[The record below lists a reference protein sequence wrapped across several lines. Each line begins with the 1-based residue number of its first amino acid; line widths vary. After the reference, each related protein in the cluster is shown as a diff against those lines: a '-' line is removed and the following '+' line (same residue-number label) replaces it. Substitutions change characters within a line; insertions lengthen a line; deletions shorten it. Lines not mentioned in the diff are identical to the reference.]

1 MPKSV
6 WLLVIGMLINVTGNS
21 LLWPLNTIYMNEYLG
36 KSLSVA
42 GLVLMGNSAAGIV
55 GNLLGGWMFDKIG
68 GYKAIMLGISIT
80 LVALIGLNFWHGW
93 PHYIYFMILIGL
105 GGGIVFPSMYAL
117 VGTAWP
123 EGGRKGF
130 NAIYLAANVG
140 VALGPAAAGI
150 IASYSFDYLFTANM
164 LMYVAFFFLALVAY
178 KGYDKR
184 AAVNTNIVQ
193 ESSRID
199 RKAPF
204 YSLLLISGAYLLAW
218 VGYVQWQ
225 STIST
230 YTQQIGIS
238 LKQYSLLWTIN
249 GAMIVLAQPLIAP
262 LVKRLEHRIKLQMV
276 VGLAIMLVSFI
287 VVAFAEQFSMFVV
300 SMVILTLGEMFV
312 WPAVPTIANQLAP
325 EGKIGFY
332 QGIVNSTATVGR
344 MIGPLA
350 GGILADVYG
359 MSIMLLLITLFV
371 GAAILPALLYDRP
384 LRKESSDKSV
394 T

>member
-1 MPKSV
+1 MPKRV

-21 LLWPLNTIYMNEYLG
+21 LLWPLNTIYMNDYLG

-42 GLVLMGNSAAGIV
+42 GLVLMANAGAGII
-55 GNLLGGWMFDKIG
+55 GNLLGGWMFDRLG
-68 GYKAIMLGISIT
+68 GYKSIMFGITIT

-93 PHYIYFMILIGL
+93 PHYVYFMILIGL

-123 EGGRKGF
+123 EGGRRGF

-164 LMYVAFFFLALVAY
+164 WMYVLFFLLALVAY
-178 KGYDKR
+178 REYDTK
-184 AAVNTNIVQ
+184 AAVNTNVLQ
-193 ESSRID
+193 ERSKID

-204 YSLLLISGAYLLAW
+204 YALLLISGAYLLAW

-230 YTQQIGIS
+230 YTQQIGIT

-249 GAMIVLAQPLIAP
+249 GALIVLAQPLIAP
-262 LVKRLEHRIKLQMV
+262 IVKRLEHRIKLQMV
-276 VGLAIMLVSFI
+276 VGLIIMLISFI
-287 VVAFAEQFSMFVV
+287 VVAFAEQFTMFVV

-325 EGKIGFY
+325 PGKIGFY

-344 MIGPLA
+344 MIGPVI
-350 GGILADVYG
+350 GGVIADLQG
-359 MSIMLLLITLFV
+359 MSVMLLFITVFMA
-371 GAAILPALLYDRP
+371 AAIIPAVLYDRP
-384 LRKESSDKSV
+384 LRKE
-394 T
+394 TEQ

>member
-1 MPKSV
+1 MPKRV

-21 LLWPLNTIYMNEYLG
+21 LLWPLNTIYMNDYLG

-42 GLVLMGNSAAGIV
+42 GLVLMANAGAGIV
-55 GNLLGGWMFDKIG
+55 GNLLGGWMFDKLG
-68 GYKAIMLGISIT
+68 GYKAIMLGITVT
-80 LVALIGLNFWHGW
+80 LIALIGLNFWHGW
-93 PHYIYFMILIGL
+93 PHYVWFMIVIGL

-164 LMYVAFFFLALVAY
+164 WMYVLFFFLALFAY
-178 KGYDKR
+178 KEYNTR
-184 AAVNTNIVQ
+184 AAVNTNVIQ

-204 YSLLLISGAYLLAW
+204 YALLFISVSYLLAW

-230 YTQQIGIS
+230 YTQEIGIT

-262 LVKRLEHRIKLQMV
+262 IVKRMEHQVKRQMV
-276 VGLAIMLVSFI
+276 LGLAIMFISFI
-287 VVAFAEQFSMFVV
+287 VVAFAEEFTMFIV

-325 EGKIGFY
+325 PGKIGFY
-332 QGIVNSTATVGR
+332 QGIVNSTATIGR
-344 MIGPLA
+344 MIGPVL
-350 GGILADVYG
+350 GGIVADLYG
-359 MSIMLLLITLFV
+359 MSIMLLFITLFV
-371 GAAILPALLYDRP
+371 GSAVIPALLYDRP
-384 LRKESSDKSV
+384 LRKE
-394 T
+394 TL

>member
-184 AAVNTNIVQ
+184 VAVNTNIVQ

-204 YSLLLISGAYLLAW
+204 YALLLISGAYLLAW

-287 VVAFAEQFSMFVV
+287 VVAFADQFSMFVV

>member
-1 MPKSV
+1 MPKRV

-21 LLWPLNTIYMNEYLG
+21 LLWPLNTIYMNDYLG

-42 GLVLMGNSAAGIV
+42 GLVLMANAGAGII
-55 GNLLGGWMFDKIG
+55 GNLLGGWMFDRLG
-68 GYKAIMLGISIT
+68 GYKSIMFGITIT

-93 PHYIYFMILIGL
+93 PHYVYFMILIGL

-123 EGGRKGF
+123 EGGRRGF

-164 LMYVAFFFLALVAY
+164 WMYVLFFLLALIAY
-178 KGYDKR
+178 REYDTK
-184 AAVNTNIVQ
+184 AAVNTNVLQ
-193 ESSRID
+193 ERSKID

-204 YSLLLISGAYLLAW
+204 YALLLISGAYLLAW

-230 YTQQIGIS
+230 YTQQIGIT

-249 GAMIVLAQPLIAP
+249 GALIVLAQPLIAP
-262 LVKRLEHRIKLQMV
+262 VVKRLEHRIKLQMV
-276 VGLAIMLVSFI
+276 VGLIIMLISFI
-287 VVAFAEQFSMFVV
+287 VVAFAEQFTMFVV

-325 EGKIGFY
+325 PGKIGFY

-344 MIGPLA
+344 MIGPVI
-350 GGILADVYG
+350 GGVIADLQG
-359 MSIMLLLITLFV
+359 MSVMLLFITVFMA
-371 GAAILPALLYDRP
+371 AAIIPAVLYDRP
-384 LRKESSDKSV
+384 LRKE
-394 T
+394 TEQ

>member
-1 MPKSV
+1 MPKRV

-21 LLWPLNTIYMNEYLG
+21 LLWPLNTIYMNDYLG

-42 GLVLMGNSAAGIV
+42 GLVLMANAGAGII
-55 GNLLGGWMFDKIG
+55 GNLLGGWMFDRLG
-68 GYKAIMLGISIT
+68 GYKSIMFGITIT
-80 LVALIGLNFWHGW
+80 LVALIGLNFWHEW
-93 PHYIYFMILIGL
+93 PHYVYFMILIGL

-123 EGGRKGF
+123 EGGRRGF

-164 LMYVAFFFLALVAY
+164 WMYVLFFLLALVAY
-178 KGYDKR
+178 REYDTK
-184 AAVNTNIVQ
+184 AAVNTNVLQ
-193 ESSRID
+193 ERSKID

-204 YSLLLISGAYLLAW
+204 YALLLISGAYLLAW

-230 YTQQIGIS
+230 YTQQIGIT

-249 GAMIVLAQPLIAP
+249 GALIVLAQPLIAP
-262 LVKRLEHRIKLQMV
+262 VVKRLEHRIKLQMV
-276 VGLAIMLVSFI
+276 VGLIIMLISFI
-287 VVAFAEQFSMFVV
+287 VVAFAEQFTMFVV

-325 EGKIGFY
+325 PGKIGFY

-344 MIGPLA
+344 MIGPVI
-350 GGILADVYG
+350 GGVIADLQG
-359 MSIMLLLITLFV
+359 MSVMLLFITVFMA
-371 GAAILPALLYDRP
+371 AAIIPAVLYDRP
-384 LRKESSDKSV
+384 LRKE
-394 T
+394 TEQ

>member
-1 MPKSV
+1 MPKRV

-21 LLWPLNTIYMNEYLG
+21 LLWPLNTIYMNDYLG

-42 GLVLMGNSAAGIV
+42 GLVLMANAGAGII
-55 GNLLGGWMFDKIG
+55 GNLLGGWMFDRLG
-68 GYKAIMLGISIT
+68 GYKSIMFGITIT

-93 PHYIYFMILIGL
+93 PHYVYFMILIGL

-123 EGGRKGF
+123 EGGRRGF

-164 LMYVAFFFLALVAY
+164 WMYVLFFLLALVAY
-178 KGYDKR
+178 REYDTK
-184 AAVNTNIVQ
+184 AAVNTNVLQ
-193 ESSRID
+193 ERSKID

-204 YSLLLISGAYLLAW
+204 YALLLISGAYLLAW

-230 YTQQIGIS
+230 YTQQIGIT

-249 GAMIVLAQPLIAP
+249 GALIVLAQPLIAP
-262 LVKRLEHRIKLQMV
+262 VVKRLEHRIKLQMV
-276 VGLAIMLVSFI
+276 VGLIIMLISFI
-287 VVAFAEQFSMFVV
+287 VVAFAEQFTMFVV

-312 WPAVPTIANQLAP
+312 WPAVPIC
-325 EGKIGFY
+325 
-332 QGIVNSTATVGR
+332 
-344 MIGPLA
+344 
-350 GGILADVYG
+350 
-359 MSIMLLLITLFV
+359 
-371 GAAILPALLYDRP
+371 
-384 LRKESSDKSV
+384 
-394 T
+394 

>member
-1 MPKSV
+1 MPKRV

-21 LLWPLNTIYMNEYLG
+21 LLWPLNTIYMNDYLG
-36 KSLSVA
+36 KSLSIA
-42 GLVLMGNSAAGIV
+42 GLVLMANAGAGII
-55 GNLLGGWMFDKIG
+55 GNLLGGWMFDRLG
-68 GYKAIMLGISIT
+68 GYKSIMFGITIT

-93 PHYIYFMILIGL
+93 PHYVYFMILIGL

-123 EGGRKGF
+123 EGGRRGF

-164 LMYVAFFFLALVAY
+164 WMYVLFFLLALVAY
-178 KGYDKR
+178 REYDTK
-184 AAVNTNIVQ
+184 AAVNTNVLQ
-193 ESSRID
+193 ERSKID

-204 YSLLLISGAYLLAW
+204 YALLLISGAYLLAW

-230 YTQQIGIS
+230 YTQQIGIT

-249 GAMIVLAQPLIAP
+249 GALIVLAQPLIAP
-262 LVKRLEHRIKLQMV
+262 IVKRLEHRIKLQMV
-276 VGLAIMLVSFI
+276 VGLIIMLISFI
-287 VVAFAEQFSMFVV
+287 VVAFAEQFTMFVV

-325 EGKIGFY
+325 PGKIGFY

-344 MIGPLA
+344 MIGPVI
-350 GGILADVYG
+350 GGVIADLQG
-359 MSIMLLLITLFV
+359 MSVMLLFITVFMA
-371 GAAILPALLYDRP
+371 AAIIPAVLYDSP
-384 LRKESSDKSV
+384 LRKE
-394 T
+394 TEQ

>member
-1 MPKSV
+1 MPKRV

-21 LLWPLNTIYMNEYLG
+21 LLWPLNTIYMNDYLG

-42 GLVLMGNSAAGIV
+42 GLVLMANAGAGII
-55 GNLLGGWMFDKIG
+55 GNLLGGWMFDRLG
-68 GYKAIMLGISIT
+68 GYKSIMFGITIT

-93 PHYIYFMILIGL
+93 PHYVYFMILIGL

-123 EGGRKGF
+123 EGGRRGF

-164 LMYVAFFFLALVAY
+164 WMYVLFFLLALVAY
-178 KGYDKR
+178 REYNTK
-184 AAVNTNIVQ
+184 AAVNTNVLQ
-193 ESSRID
+193 ERSKID

-204 YSLLLISGAYLLAW
+204 YALLLISGAYLLAW

-230 YTQQIGIS
+230 YTQQIGIT

-249 GAMIVLAQPLIAP
+249 GALIVLAQPLIAP
-262 LVKRLEHRIKLQMV
+262 IVRRLEHRIKLQMV
-276 VGLAIMLVSFI
+276 VGLIIMLISFI
-287 VVAFAEQFSMFVV
+287 VVAFAEQFTMFVV

-325 EGKIGFY
+325 PGKIGFY

-344 MIGPLA
+344 MIGPVI
-350 GGILADVYG
+350 GGVIADLQG
-359 MSIMLLLITLFV
+359 MSVMLLFITVFMA
-371 GAAILPALLYDRP
+371 AAIIPAVLYDSP
-384 LRKESSDKSV
+384 LRKE
-394 T
+394 TEQ

>member
-1 MPKSV
+1 MPKTV

-68 GYKAIMLGISIT
+68 GYKAIMLGITIT

-93 PHYIYFMILIGL
+93 PHYIWFMILIGL

-140 VALGPAAAGI
+140 VALGPAAAGV

-164 LMYVAFFFLALVAY
+164 LMYVVFFFLALVAY
-178 KGYDKR
+178 KRYDRR
-184 AAVNTNIVQ
+184 ASVNTNVVQ

-199 RKAPF
+199 KKAPF
-204 YSLLLISGAYLLAW
+204 YALLFISGAYLLAW

-276 VGLAIMLVSFI
+276 VGLVIMLVSFI
-287 VVAFAEQFSMFVV
+287 VVAFADQFSMFVV
-300 SMVILTLGEMFV
+300 AMVILTLGEMFV

-332 QGIVNSTATVGR
+332 QGIVNSTATIGR

-359 MSIMLLLITLFV
+359 MSIMLLFITIFV
-371 GAAILPALLYDRP
+371 AAAIIPAVLYDRP
-384 LRKESSDKSV
+384 LRKDFSDKYN

>member
-1 MPKSV
+1 MPKRV

-21 LLWPLNTIYMNEYLG
+21 LLWPLNTIYMNDYLG

-42 GLVLMGNSAAGIV
+42 GLVLMANAGAGII
-55 GNLLGGWMFDKIG
+55 GNLLGGWMFDRLG
-68 GYKAIMLGISIT
+68 GYKSIMFGITIT

-93 PHYIYFMILIGL
+93 PHYVYFMILIGL

-123 EGGRKGF
+123 EGGRRGF

-164 LMYVAFFFLALVAY
+164 WMYVLFFLLALVAY
-178 KGYDKR
+178 REYDTK
-184 AAVNTNIVQ
+184 AAVNTNVLQ
-193 ESSRID
+193 ERSKID

-204 YSLLLISGAYLLAW
+204 YALLLISGAYLLAW

-230 YTQQIGIS
+230 YTQQIGIT

-249 GAMIVLAQPLIAP
+249 GALIVLAQPLIAP
-262 LVKRLEHRIKLQMV
+262 VVKRLEHRIKLQMV
-276 VGLAIMLVSFI
+276 VGLIIMLISFI
-287 VVAFAEQFSMFVV
+287 VVAFAEQFTMFVV

-325 EGKIGFY
+325 PGKIGFY

-344 MIGPLA
+344 MIGPVI
-350 GGILADVYG
+350 GGVIADLQG
-359 MSIMLLLITLFV
+359 MSVMLLFITVFMA
-371 GAAILPALLYDRP
+371 AAIIPAVLYDRP
-384 LRKESSDKSV
+384 LRKETKQ
-394 T
+394 

>member
-1 MPKSV
+1 MPKRV

-42 GLVLMGNSAAGIV
+42 GLVLMANAAAGIV
-55 GNLLGGWMFDKIG
+55 GNLLGGWMFDKLG
-68 GYKAIMLGISIT
+68 GYKAIMLGIAIT

-93 PHYIYFMILIGL
+93 PHYVYFMIAIGL

-123 EGGRKGF
+123 EGGRRGF

-164 LMYVAFFFLALVAY
+164 WMYVLYFLLAAVAY
-178 KGYDKR
+178 REYDKK
-184 AAVNTNIVQ
+184 AAVNTNVMQ
-193 ESSRID
+193 ERSRID

-204 YSLLLISGAYLLAW
+204 YALLLISGAYLLAW

-230 YTQQIGIS
+230 YTQQIGIT

-249 GAMIVLAQPLIAP
+249 GAMIVLAQPFISP
-262 LVKRLEHRIKLQMV
+262 VVKRLEHRIKLQMV
-276 VGLAIMLVSFI
+276 VGLVIMLISFV
-287 VVAFAEQFSMFVV
+287 VVAFAEQFTMFVV

-332 QGIVNSTATVGR
+332 QGIVNSTATIGR
-344 MIGPLA
+344 MIGPVI
-350 GGILADVYG
+350 GGLIADLQG
-359 MSIMLLLITLFV
+359 MSMMLLFITVFMA
-371 GAAILPALLYDRP
+371 AAIVPALLYDRP
-384 LRKESSDKSV
+384 LRKERQG
-394 T
+394 

>member
-1 MPKSV
+1 MPKRV

-21 LLWPLNTIYMNEYLG
+21 LLWPLNTIYMNDYLG

-42 GLVLMGNSAAGIV
+42 GLVLMANAGAGII
-55 GNLLGGWMFDKIG
+55 GNLLGGWMFDRLG
-68 GYKAIMLGISIT
+68 GYKSIMFGITIT

-93 PHYIYFMILIGL
+93 PHYVYFMILIGL

-123 EGGRKGF
+123 EGGRRGF

-164 LMYVAFFFLALVAY
+164 WMYVVFFLLALVAY
-178 KGYDKR
+178 REYDTK
-184 AAVNTNIVQ
+184 AAVNTNVLQ
-193 ESSRID
+193 ERSKID

-204 YSLLLISGAYLLAW
+204 YALLLISGAYLLAW

-230 YTQQIGIS
+230 YTQQIGIT

-249 GAMIVLAQPLIAP
+249 GALIVLAQPLIAP
-262 LVKRLEHRIKLQMV
+262 VVKRLEHRIKLQMV
-276 VGLAIMLVSFI
+276 VGLIIMLISFI
-287 VVAFAEQFSMFVV
+287 VVAFAEQFTMFVV

-325 EGKIGFY
+325 PGKIGFY

-344 MIGPLA
+344 MIGPVI
-350 GGILADVYG
+350 GGVIADLQG
-359 MSIMLLLITLFV
+359 MSVMLLFITVFMA
-371 GAAILPALLYDRP
+371 AAIIPAVLYDRP
-384 LRKESSDKSV
+384 LRKE
-394 T
+394 TEQ

>member
-1 MPKSV
+1 MPKRV

-21 LLWPLNTIYMNEYLG
+21 LLWPLNTIYMNDYLG
-36 KSLSVA
+36 KSLSIA
-42 GLVLMGNSAAGIV
+42 GLVLMANAGAGII
-55 GNLLGGWMFDKIG
+55 GNLLGGWMFDRLG
-68 GYKAIMLGISIT
+68 GYKSIMFGITIT

-93 PHYIYFMILIGL
+93 PHYVYFMILIGL

-123 EGGRKGF
+123 EGGRRGF

-164 LMYVAFFFLALVAY
+164 WMYVLFFLLALVAY
-178 KGYDKR
+178 REYDTK
-184 AAVNTNIVQ
+184 AAVNTNVLQ
-193 ESSRID
+193 ERSKID

-204 YSLLLISGAYLLAW
+204 YALLLISGAYLLAW

-230 YTQQIGIS
+230 YTQQIGIT

-249 GAMIVLAQPLIAP
+249 GALIVLAQPLIAP
-262 LVKRLEHRIKLQMV
+262 VVKRLEHRIKLQMV
-276 VGLAIMLVSFI
+276 VGLIIMLISFI
-287 VVAFAEQFSMFVV
+287 VVAFAEQFTMFVV

-325 EGKIGFY
+325 PGKIGFY

-344 MIGPLA
+344 MIGPVI
-350 GGILADVYG
+350 GGVIADLQG
-359 MSIMLLLITLFV
+359 MSVMLLFITVFMA
-371 GAAILPALLYDRP
+371 AAIIPAVLYDSP
-384 LRKESSDKSV
+384 LRKE
-394 T
+394 TEQ

>member
-1 MPKSV
+1 MPKRV

-21 LLWPLNTIYMNEYLG
+21 LLWPLNTIYMNDYLG

-42 GLVLMGNSAAGIV
+42 GLVLMANAGAGII
-55 GNLLGGWMFDKIG
+55 GNLLGGWIFDRLG
-68 GYKAIMLGISIT
+68 GYKSIMFGITIT

-93 PHYIYFMILIGL
+93 PHYVYFMILIGL

-123 EGGRKGF
+123 EGGRRGF

-164 LMYVAFFFLALVAY
+164 WMYVLFFLLALVAY
-178 KGYDKR
+178 REYDTK
-184 AAVNTNIVQ
+184 AAVNTNVLQ
-193 ESSRID
+193 ERSKID

-204 YSLLLISGAYLLAW
+204 YALLLISGAYLLAW

-230 YTQQIGIS
+230 YTQQIGIT

-249 GAMIVLAQPLIAP
+249 GALIVLAQPLIAP
-262 LVKRLEHRIKLQMV
+262 IVRRLEHRIKLQMV
-276 VGLAIMLVSFI
+276 VGLIIMLISFI
-287 VVAFAEQFSMFVV
+287 VVAFAEQFTMFVV

-325 EGKIGFY
+325 PGKIGFY

-344 MIGPLA
+344 MIGPVI
-350 GGILADVYG
+350 GGVIADLQG
-359 MSIMLLLITLFV
+359 MSVMLLFITVFMA
-371 GAAILPALLYDRP
+371 AAIIPAVLYDRP
-384 LRKESSDKSV
+384 LRKE
-394 T
+394 TEQ

>member
-21 LLWPLNTIYMNEYLG
+21 LLWPLNTIYMNDYLG

-42 GLVLMGNSAAGIV
+42 GLVLMGNAAAGIV

-68 GYKAIMLGISIT
+68 GYKAIMLGITIT
-80 LVALIGLNFWHGW
+80 LAALIGLNFWHGW

-117 VGTAWP
+117 VGTTWP

-140 VALGPAAAGI
+140 VALGPAAAGV

-164 LMYVAFFFLALVAY
+164 LMYVVFFFLALFAY
-178 KGYDKR
+178 RGYDHR
-184 AAVNTNIVQ
+184 AAASTNVVQ

-204 YSLLLISGAYLLAW
+204 FALLLISGAYLLAW

-230 YTQQIGIS
+230 YTQQIGIT

-262 LVKRLEHRIKLQMV
+262 LVKRLENRIKLQMV
-276 VGLAIMLVSFI
+276 VGLVIMFSSFI

-300 SMVILTLGEMFV
+300 SMIILTLGEMFV

-332 QGIVNSTATVGR
+332 QGIVNSTATIGR

-350 GGILADVYG
+350 GGILADIYG
-359 MSIMLLLITLFV
+359 MSFMLLFITLFV
-371 GAAILPALLYDRP
+371 GAAIIPALLYDRP
-384 LRKESSDKSV
+384 LQKEANK
-394 T
+394 

>member
-1 MPKSV
+1 MPKRV

-21 LLWPLNTIYMNEYLG
+21 LLWPLNTIYMNDYLG

-42 GLVLMGNSAAGIV
+42 GLVLMANAGAGII
-55 GNLLGGWMFDKIG
+55 GNLLGGWMFDRLG
-68 GYKAIMLGISIT
+68 GYKSIMFGITIT

-93 PHYIYFMILIGL
+93 PHYVYFMILIGL

-123 EGGRKGF
+123 EGGRRGF

-164 LMYVAFFFLALVAY
+164 WMYVLFFLLALVAY
-178 KGYDKR
+178 REYDTK
-184 AAVNTNIVQ
+184 AAVNTNVLQ
-193 ESSRID
+193 ERSKID

-204 YSLLLISGAYLLAW
+204 YALLLISGAYLLAW

-230 YTQQIGIS
+230 YTQQIGIT

-249 GAMIVLAQPLIAP
+249 GALIVLAQPLIAP
-262 LVKRLEHRIKLQMV
+262 VVKRLEHRIKLQMV
-276 VGLAIMLVSFI
+276 VGLIIMLISFI
-287 VVAFAEQFSMFVV
+287 VVAFAEQFTMFVV

-325 EGKIGFY
+325 PGKIGFY

-344 MIGPLA
+344 MIGPVI
-350 GGILADVYG
+350 GGVIADLQG
-359 MSIMLLLITLFV
+359 MSVMLLFITVFMA
-371 GAAILPALLYDRP
+371 AAIIPAVLYDRP
-384 LRKESSDKSV
+384 LRKEKEQ
-394 T
+394 

>member
-1 MPKSV
+1 MPKRV

-21 LLWPLNTIYMNEYLG
+21 LLWPLNTIYMNEYLD

-42 GLVLMGNSAAGIV
+42 GLVLMANAAAGIV
-55 GNLLGGWMFDKIG
+55 GNLLGGWMFDKLG
-68 GYKAIMLGISIT
+68 GYKAIMLGIAIT

-93 PHYIYFMILIGL
+93 PHYVYFMIAIGL

-123 EGGRKGF
+123 EGGRRGF

-140 VALGPAAAGI
+140 VALGPAAAGV

-164 LMYVAFFFLALVAY
+164 WMYVLYFILAAVAY
-178 KGYDKR
+178 REYDKK
-184 AAVNTNIVQ
+184 AAVNTNVMQ
-193 ESSRID
+193 ERSRID

-204 YSLLLISGAYLLAW
+204 YALLLISGAYLLAW

-230 YTQQIGIS
+230 YTQEIGIT

-249 GAMIVLAQPLIAP
+249 GALIVLAQPLISP
-262 LVKRLEHRIKLQMV
+262 VVKRLEHRIKLQMV
-276 VGLAIMLVSFI
+276 VGLLIMLISFI
-287 VVAFAEQFSMFVV
+287 VVAFAEQFTMFVV

-332 QGIVNSTATVGR
+332 QGIVNSTATIGR
-344 MIGPLA
+344 MIGPVI
-350 GGILADVYG
+350 GGVIADLQG
-359 MSIMLLLITLFV
+359 MSMMLLFITVFMA
-371 GAAILPALLYDRP
+371 AAIVPALLYDRP
-384 LRKESSDKSV
+384 LRKERQG
-394 T
+394 